1 MTFSKQVFKV
11 LAFDFFSY
19 FFKIPNNQSQP
30 PSITDQPTKEEKA
43 YVEKYQQEKLEY
55 KDNKYS
61 AGFP

>member
-1 MTFSKQVFKV
+1 M
-11 LAFDFFSY
+11 
-19 FFKIPNNQSQP
+19 
-30 PSITDQPTKEEKA
+30 TDQPTKEEKA